1 MKIMSLNVNR
11 FSGMEE
17 RDYTESIT
25 SLGKCPKANE
35 IIAFVKGFLC
45 GDPDGVVFLQ
55 EVPHWKGEG
64 KGRDFKWVEERQLYQ
79 NFCKAFP
86 KEQYRIILHN
96 ISAQSCTLAIVR
108 ESSAWELSTGFSDWR
123 EKYDTKNTEDYRN
136 RFVEIRHAGLNL
148 QFLGVH
154 LPWQRKKEPNKITAF
169 FNALENYA
177 REKCNQRF
185 AIVGDLNADI
195 DEDSTYHDT
204 LENIQRMEYKLA
216 VVELGDK
223 VITNFMCKTRID
235 HVLVSPSLKD
245 SVTAE
250 VKSQSELELSDHAV
264 IIVNI
269 EE

>member
-35 IIAFVKGFLC
+35 IIAFVKGFLW
-45 GDPDGVVFLQ
+45 GNPDGVVFLQ
-55 EVPHWKGEG
+55 EIPYMRNKVTRRLYDNFKA
-64 KGRDFKWVEERQLYQ
+64 KLSSGR
-79 NFCKAFP
+79 CKV
-86 KEQYRIILHN
+86 ILPTGGGV
-96 ISAQSCTLAIVR
+96 SCTLAITQ
-108 ESSAWELSTGFSDWR
+108 ESSTWDKAPCVFVNYYQNKYVCLKNKSGLCILGIHAPLEGGNNTPEDVQKFFTGLKEYA
-123 EKYDTKNTEDYRN
+123 EKHRDKKLIILGDMNVHSKMPCPYFATFDTIRTETEDG
-136 RFVEIRHAGLNL
+136 GL
-148 QFLGVH
+148 GYCDKI
-154 LPWQRKKEPNKITAF
+154 PDGKITYF
-169 FNALENYA
+169 P
-177 REKCNQRF
+177 K
-185 AIVGDLNADI
+185 G
-195 DEDSTYHDT
+195 TT
-204 LENIQRMEYKLA
+204 L
-216 VVELGDK
+216 
-223 VITNFMCKTRID
+223 D

>member
-79 NFCKAFP
+79 NFCGQFSA
-86 KEQYRIILHN
+86 EQYGTSLPGRGY
-96 ISAQSCTLAIVR
+96 SCTLAIWNKKGRWIPQNNIFGEAIGRNNKYV
-108 ESSAWELSTGFSDWR
+108 ELI
-123 EKYDTKNTEDYRN
+123 N
-136 RFVEIRHAGLNL
+136 
-148 QFLGVH
+148 
-154 LPWQRKKEPNKITAF
+154 
-169 FNALENYA
+169 
-177 REKCNQRF
+177 
-185 AIVGDLNADI
+185 
-195 DEDSTYHDT
+195 EDSEMRLLGIHAPNSFDF
-204 LENIQRMEYKLA
+204 LEALKEYAENHKDKN
-216 VVELGDK
+216 VIILGDFN
-223 VITNFMCKTRID
+223 IATNEWRARQVKDSSFHERRKWLLETMLKLNYSDAIKGEPPTYFPVGTTVD

-245 SVTAE
+245 KVTAE